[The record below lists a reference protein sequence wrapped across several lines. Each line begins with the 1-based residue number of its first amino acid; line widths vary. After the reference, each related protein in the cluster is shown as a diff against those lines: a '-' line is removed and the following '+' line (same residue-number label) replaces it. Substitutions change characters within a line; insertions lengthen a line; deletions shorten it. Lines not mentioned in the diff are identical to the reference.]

1 MNSKDLSY
9 NNSVAAIEDL
19 RSLVASD
26 FKPVADLALFHIQE
40 FKQQTDYDWCL
51 NQQAFTQVN
60 SILEQQIKSLFDFY
74 SSTNKFITKVHFN
87 HDRKTFDLK
96 SWDRML
102 STLDL
107 ILRSLSFFRFYGPI
121 SVNLKSN
128 QLSVQAPFKKMKC
141 EGEIRV
147 RLYALIREF
156 LKKETLFT
164 FGLSQ
169 NSNQELLTLN
179 FDFSH
184 QNDEFIVFETE
195 TRPLAFSS
203 ILKRYEVKNIESLRD
218 LNHQVVIVDS
228 SYQLST
234 SDKVPMEFLNSN
246 QVNESSISM
255 YHLPFLFKP
264 LSLIILKRAEVRSE
278 LKDSSYYVDIFSLIN
293 N

>member
-9 NNSVAAIEDL
+9 NHSVAAIEDL

-26 FKPVADLALFHIQE
+26 FKPVADLALFHMQE
-40 FKQQTDYDWCL
+40 FKQQSDYDWCI
-51 NQQAFTQVN
+51 NQQAFSQVN
-60 SILEQQIKSLFDFY
+60 STLEKQIKSLFDFY
-74 SSTNKFITKVHFN
+74 STTNKLISKVHFN
-87 HDRKTFDLK
+87 HDRKTFDLT

-121 SVNLKSN
+121 SVQLKSN
-128 QLSVQAPFKKMKC
+128 QLTVQAAFKKMKC

-147 RLYALIREF
+147 RLYGLIREF
-156 LKKETLFT
+156 LKKETIFT
-164 FGLSQ
+164 FNLNENNGL
-169 NSNQELLTLN
+169 ELLALN

-184 QNDEFIVFETE
+184 RNDEFLVFETDS
-195 TRPLAFSS
+195 RPLAFSS
-203 ILKRYEVKNIESLRD
+203 VLKRYELKNKESLGD
-218 LNHQVVIVDS
+218 MKHQVVIVDS

-234 SDKVPMEFLNSN
+234 YDRIPMEFLNSN
-246 QVNESSISM
+246 LANGSSISM

-278 LKDSSYYVDIFSLIN
+278 LKENSYYVDIFSLIN